1 MFVFDIEAFSINT
14 TSMTTAWANVSGTDS
29 GYTHVEKSKVESE
42 WNTRAEDPI
51 RNGTA
56 GFNPTTSNTS
66 FITSETV
73 AGTSRDSVAIN
84 DTPGKMSLQE

>member
-14 TSMTTAWANVSGTDS
+14 TSMTTTWADVNGTVS
-29 GYTHVEKSKVESE
+29 GYTHTEKSKVENE

-51 RNGTA
+51 RNGTT

-66 FITSETV
+66 FVPSETV

-84 DTPGKMSLQE
+84 DTGKMSLQE